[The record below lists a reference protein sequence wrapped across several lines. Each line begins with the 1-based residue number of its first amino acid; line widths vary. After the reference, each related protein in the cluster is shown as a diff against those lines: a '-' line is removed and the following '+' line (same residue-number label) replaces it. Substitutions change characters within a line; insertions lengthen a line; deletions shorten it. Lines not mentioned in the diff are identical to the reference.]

1 MLCLKAPMSTS
12 NHVALD
18 DWITPREAAER
29 LGVSQQQARHLARTG
44 VIQARKF
51 GRAWMML
58 RVSVETYARS
68 ERHPGPKSLPSK
80 AD

>member
-1 MLCLKAPMSTS
+1 MSTS

-18 DWITPREAAER
+18 DWITPREAAEL
-29 LGVSQQQARHLARTG
+29 LGVTQQQARHLARTE

-58 RVSVETYARS
+58 RASVEAYAQTA
-68 ERHPGPKSLPSK
+68 RHPGPKSPLSSK

>member
-1 MLCLKAPMSTS
+1 MSTS

-18 DWITPREAAER
+18 DWITPREAAEL
-29 LGVSQQQARHLARTG
+29 LGVTQQQARHLARTG

-58 RVSVETYARS
+58 QSSVEVYART
-68 ERHPGPKSLPSK
+68 ERHPGPRSPLSST